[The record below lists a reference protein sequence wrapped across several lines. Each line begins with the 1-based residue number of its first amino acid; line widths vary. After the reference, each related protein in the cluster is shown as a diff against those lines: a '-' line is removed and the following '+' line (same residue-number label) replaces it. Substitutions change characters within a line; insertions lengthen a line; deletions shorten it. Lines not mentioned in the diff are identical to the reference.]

1 MMKVLRHS
9 VVTSVAFVIAH
20 AANAAHAQTAMRA
33 HRQGVICTR
42 LDPAL
47 TMDEKLC
54 PCRPCHMCEL
64 DTTQTSC
71 VLIPTPGMDLS
82 DGSDVPVE
90 QPVTDLDLWFLTED
104 EITATR
110 RGIPRDDLAVY
121 STGNKVSAYV
131 APEEFFN
138 AAYKDIQATG
148 PGDRIFLT
156 SWTVDNTPLD
166 PRNDAN
172 GDTTG
177 AKAVFADVVAR
188 GAQFYALAHVNYW
201 EKEDNL
207 DMRDHINALLP
218 SPNGGKARFLFDD
231 RKASEG
237 DSHHQKTLVIENE
250 SSVVAYVGGI
260 DLAVDRWDN
269 LIHNQT
275 SGWMD
280 CHLRIAGPAAKDV
293 STNFLTRW
301 NSEARIGAFLSGEL
315 ADFINPEYWHLPVFP
330 RPPPQQFGQHS
341 VQIVRTY
348 NPQYAKYEGAP
359 KGEQSLYEAR
369 IKAIRNAKNYI
380 YIEDQYFVLVPR
392 FLEELLNVLPGLQ
405 RLIVVVQ
412 RPGSDEEYAPYKRL
426 LHEMAAPIQMKYPNK
441 FQLYSTKERR
451 NIYIHTKLVL
461 IDDVYVSIGSANW
474 NDCSMF
480 SDAELNANVVDR
492 RLVDSAD
499 GILVTKLAL
508 DYRIRKFMELT
519 GLSYEKLQAM
529 PFIEAADQLDIA
541 AKNPST
547 ILDNLEPEKAN
558 YKPVVV
564 E

>member
-1 MMKVLRHS
+1 MKVLRHS
-9 VVTSVAFVIAH
+9 VVTGIAFMIAYVAH
-20 AANAAHAQTAMRA
+20 AAHAQPASRVQ
-33 HRQGVICTR
+33 RQGVICKR

-47 TMDEKLC
+47 TMDGKLC

-64 DTTQTSC
+64 NASQTSC
-71 VLIPTPGMDLS
+71 GLVQTPGMDLS
-82 DGSDVPVE
+82 DGFDVLME

-110 RGIPRDDLAVY
+110 RGVPRDDLAVY

-148 PGDRIFLT
+148 PGVRIFLT

-172 GDTTG
+172 GEATG
-177 AKAVFADVVAR
+177 AKAVFTDAVAR
-188 GAQFYALAHVNYW
+188 GVQFYALAHVNYW
-201 EKEDNL
+201 EKKGNL
-207 DMRDHINALLP
+207 EVRDHINALPL
-218 SPNGGKARFLFDD
+218 SLNGGKARFLFDD

-237 DSHHQKTLVIENE
+237 NSHHQKTLVIENE
-250 SSVVAYVGGI
+250 DSVVAYVGGI
-260 DLAVDRWDN
+260 DLAAGRWDT

-301 NSEARIGAFLSGEL
+301 NSETRPGAFMPGKL
-315 ADFINPEYWHLPVFP
+315 ADFVNPEYWHLPAFP
-330 RPPPQQFGQHS
+330 RPSPQQFGQHS

-348 NPQYAKYEGAP
+348 SPQYAKYECAP

-392 FLEELLNVLPGLQ
+392 LLEELLNVLPGLQ

-412 RPGSDEEYAPYKRL
+412 RPGSDENYAPYKRL
-426 LHEMAAPIQMKYPNK
+426 LHEMAAPMQKKFPNK
-441 FQLYSTKERR
+441 FQLYSTKESR

-492 RLVDSAD
+492 ELVDSAD
-499 GILVTKLAL
+499 GVLVTKLAL

-519 GLSYEKLQAM
+519 GMSYEKLRAM
-529 PFIEAADQLDIA
+529 KFIDAADQLDVA

-547 ILDNLEPEKAN
+547 ILDNLEPEKMN